1 MKPSGDQISTWCKK
15 YNQSPETLAPLIED
29 VGIWASREERRE
41 CIAYLNNHHIR
52 SIATNLNLYRASATT
67 SRKESAIFALN
78 EISTIKEI
86 DISRIT
92 RIRQAL
98 EYLPDD

>member
-1 MKPSGDQISTWCKK
+1 MKPDDSQISTWCEKH
-15 YNQSPETLAPLIED
+15 NQSPEVLTSLIED
-29 VGIWASREERRE
+29 VATWASREERRE
-41 CIAYLNNHHIR
+41 CVAYLNNHHIR
-52 SIATNLNLYRASATT
+52 SIATNLNLHRAGATT
-67 SRKESAIFALN
+67 SRKQSAIFALN

-86 DISRIT
+86 DISRIS

>member
-1 MKPSGDQISTWCKK
+1 MKPDDSQISIWCNK

-29 VGIWASREERRE
+29 VAVWASTEERRE
-41 CIAYLNNHHIR
+41 CVEYLNKHHIR

-67 SRKESAIFALN
+67 SRKQSAIFALD

-86 DISRIT
+86 GPSRIA

-98 EYLPDD
+98 EYLPND